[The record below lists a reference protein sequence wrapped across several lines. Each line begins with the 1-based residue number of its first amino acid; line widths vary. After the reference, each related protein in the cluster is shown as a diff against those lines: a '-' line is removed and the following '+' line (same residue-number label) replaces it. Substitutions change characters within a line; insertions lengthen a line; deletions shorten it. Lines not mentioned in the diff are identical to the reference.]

1 MELGDRKV
9 IPLVG
14 PGSKK
19 RRKRPKAD
27 DNLERAGPCP
37 VQALGHDTGLY
48 FYVTPAGQMR
58 ELSAGQHRESQLD
71 ALFDGDVTWPNA
83 AFTKFTSYGDA
94 AGYKEGDLRRY
105 LMRQCVAQGFFDPA
119 RALRGPGVWRDDFD
133 GLIVHAG
140 NKLLVGG
147 KWFEAGKKIGDFI
160 YPAGPGETRP
170 ASTPATVEDVAD
182 LQDLLASWAW
192 ISPKEAPMLL
202 LGFLGQ
208 SYICGALDWRSHLW
222 ITGDKFTG
230 KSWQA
235 NLIHALLGTLVLHA
249 SEATPAGVRQQLAGA
264 ARPVVLDEMEPD
276 PSNSRSREIVA
287 RARLG
292 STEGQ
297 GPVLRGSSEGR
308 ARKWPIRACFYFSS
322 ILYPP
327 FLPQDAGRICV
338 LELGKLGADTAADQV
353 VQKRGKL
360 LGKKGPRF
368 YARMI
373 EGWPRLASNLE
384 VFEAAIVALGR
395 RSRVRVQVGTLL
407 ACAHTL
413 LRDDPVPLRDA
424 VEYVGQMDLAAVADK
439 HPEEDSELCLNWLYS
454 AAPPDWRGGRRVTIG
469 ELLEGALEWDSE
481 SQAGLKAIGLK
492 LIGDDFKDWKG
503 QPSRA
508 VWLAVAHHHQ
518 GLEQVFR
525 DTRWAAGVWVQPI
538 KRVVSA
544 KLAGKPLNFGGVRAR
559 AVLIHFRVVKDGR
572 PIEDVE

>member
-83 AFTKFTSYGDA
+83 AFTKFTSHGDA

-147 KWFEAGKKIGDFI
+147 KWFEAGKKIGDFL

-170 ASTPATVEDVAD
+170 SSTPATVEDVE
-182 LQDLLASWAW
+182 DLLALLATWKWVA
-192 ISPKEAPMLL
+192 PKEAPMLL
-202 LGFLGQ
+202 LGWIAQ

-222 ITGDKFTG
+222 VTGDKFTG

-235 NLIHALLGTLVLHA
+235 NLIHDLLGTLVLHA
-249 SEATPAGVRQQLAGA
+249 SEATPAGVRQLLAGA
-264 ARPVVLDEMEPD
+264 SRPVVLDEMEPD
-276 PSNSRSREIVA
+276 PSNSRSRDLVA
-287 RARLG
+287 LARLG

-297 GPVLRGSSEGR
+297 GPVVRGSSEGR
-308 ARKWPIRACFYFSS
+308 GKAWPIRACFYFSS

-338 LELGKLGADTAADQV
+338 LDLGKLGNEVEKDQA
-353 VQKRGKL
+353 VQKRSKR
-360 LGKKGPRF
+360 LGKKGRRF
-368 YARMI
+368 YGRMI
-373 EGWPRLASNLE
+373 EGWPRLAANLE
-384 VFEAAIVALGR
+384 VFEAAIVAAGR

-413 LRDDPVPLRDA
+413 LRDDPVPLREA
-424 VEYVGQMDLAAVADK
+424 VQYVGQMDIAAVADQ
-439 HPEEDSELCLNWLYS
+439 HPEEDADLCLNWLYS

-469 ELLEGALEWDSE
+469 ELLTRALDHDPDAH
-481 SQAGLKAIGLK
+481 AGLKAIGLK
-492 LIGDDFKDWKG
+492 LVGDDLKDWQG
-503 QPSRA
+503 QPSRY

-518 GLEQVFR
+518 GLQQMFR
-525 DTRWAAGVWVQPI
+525 DTRWAGGVWVQPMR
-538 KRVVSA
+538 RVSGAAPA
-544 KLAGKPLNFGGVRAR
+544 KQALNFAGVRSR
-559 AVLIHFRVVKDGR
+559 AVLIPFRAVVDGR
-572 PIEDVE
+572 PV